1 MGNYFKKAGKPA
13 LINDFISLL
22 MQNYGVDDLNLEV
35 FRKDSHNGTTQD
47 VKLEDEQWTKLF
59 FCNPSQKL
67 RLNANPDGST
77 REFKIQINFKPE
89 HRITEHSCGAINAL
103 AVLGHNF
110 YTAGVGIIGRATF
123 DKIGHDPEEDNYNDF
138 ISDNYG
144 TGGMVNKSIYHFNE
158 EPKYIANSESTATDS
173 GGVYLKPRT
182 DGFSIIKCRSN
193 ILPKFT
199 QTETLRNT
207 YYLKQIEFT
216 LKGLGF
222 GIEGGEF
229 PILHDVIISSLVCG
243 HYYEFPVAP
252 DMAVAV
258 EYDFDGV
265 KTNETVGGSE
275 FAYIEHVGKPFQ
287 FAQGDLDVGFFSN
300 GVNRP
305 KGRKRHNIT
314 FSSVA
319 NRDLFPAA
327 MIESRIIENDGVR
340 SGSVTFSSHD
350 DPDYN
355 DSAIQQIPSYHT
367 NDLGWDGV
375 YYATQAGSVIT
386 MTDSFYKN
394 VILHTLGGALP
405 FIFIENI
412 DAKFSSVGYPDGS
425 VDYTKEQIIWD
436 QFCVCRVDKNSF
448 RFTQSSH
455 NVFSVALN
463 VYETF

>member
-13 LINDFISLL
+13 LINDFLSLL

-35 FRKDSHNGTTQD
+35 FRSDDHNGMLQD

-67 RLNANPDGST
+67 RFNANPDGST
-77 REFKIQINFKPE
+77 REFRIQINFKPE

-110 YTAGVGIIGRATF
+110 YTAGVGIMGKAKF
-123 DKIGHDPEEDNYNDF
+123 DKIGHDPEEENYNDF
-138 ISDNYG
+138 IGES
-144 TGGMVNKSIYHFNE
+144 VSKQIYNFDQD
-158 EPKYIANSESTATDS
+158 PKYIANSESTTPHTT
-173 GGVYLKPRT
+173 GVYLKPRT

-193 ILPKFT
+193 ILPKFE
-199 QTETLRNT
+199 QTESLRET
-207 YYLKQIEFT
+207 YYLKEIEFSI
-216 LKGLGF
+216 LGLGF
-222 GIEGGEF
+222 GFDSGQF
-229 PILHDVIISSLVCG
+229 SILHDVIISSLVCG

-327 MIESRIIENDGVR
+327 MIESRSIENDGVL
-340 SGSVTFSSHD
+340 SGSVSFSSQD
-350 DPDYN
+350 DSDYN
-355 DSAIQQIPSYHT
+355 DSAIGAIASYHT

-375 YYATQAGSVIT
+375 YYATQVGTVIT

-412 DAKFSSVGYPDGS
+412 DAKFQAVTYPDGTT
-425 VDYTKEQIIWD
+425 DYTKEQIIWD

>member
-13 LINDFISLL
+13 LINDFMSLL

-35 FRKDSHNGTTQD
+35 YRQDDHNGTLQD
-47 VKLEDEQWTKLF
+47 LKLEDEQWTKLF

-77 REFKIQINFKPE
+77 KQFKIELKFKSD

-110 YTAGVGIIGRATF
+110 YTSGVGIQGKATF
-123 DKIGHDPEEDNYNDF
+123 DKVGHNPEEANYNDF
-138 ISDNYG
+138 IGESVTKPLYNFEQD
-144 TGGMVNKSIYHFNE
+144 
-158 EPKYIANSESTATDS
+158 PKYIANSESFGEDS
-173 GGVYLKPRT
+173 SGRYLKPRT

-199 QTETLRNT
+199 QTESLRET
-207 YYLKQIEFT
+207 YYLKEITFNI
-216 LKGLGF
+216 KAIGF
-222 GIEGGEF
+222 GMDLGDYS
-229 PILHDVIISSLVCG
+229 ILHDVIISSLVCG

-327 MIESRIIENDGVR
+327 MIESRTIENDGVL
-340 SGSVTFSSHD
+340 SGSVSFSSQD

-355 DSAIQQIPSYHT
+355 DSAIGAVASYHT

-375 YYATQAGSVIT
+375 YYATAVGSVIT

-412 DAKFSSVGYPDGS
+412 DAKFSSLSYPDGTP
-425 VDYTKEQIIWD
+425 DYTKEQIIWD
-436 QFCVCRVDKNSF
+436 QFCICRVDKNSF